1 MTDLELPALS
11 EHELLGQLCEEVF
24 DRMERGLGI
33 IKSHF
38 PLATLEEKDALIEE
52 TELLLRLAVV
62 IEPLIA
68 AAAPGDGIAI
78 ITQFQIILTGMI
90 TSYEQEYIR
99 ETVVSNP
106 ARPVGRPA
114 IDIPEKQLRFLVE
127 HGFKTTDMAQ
137 MFECSCRTIQR
148 RLKEFNIEYN
158 VYTDISDSQLD
169 SMVSDI
175 VSRLPCCGIRSMQS
189 MLRANGI
196 VLQRERVRESLHR
209 VDPVGMQDRLRS
221 RLHRRQY
228 NVPNPNSLWHID
240 GYHKLIR
247 WRLVIHGGI
256 DGYSRVPVY
265 LKVSSNNKAD
275 TVLQA
280 FLEGVDRYGIPSRV
294 RADHG
299 GENVQ
304 VARYMIQHPVRGPNR
319 GSFIMGR
326 SVHNQRIERFWRDLF
341 DGCVSF
347 FYLLFYSLE
356 GANLLNPDDVVD
368 LCALHFVFLPMIQK
382 HLDTFRE
389 AWCSHPI
396 RTEHNRTPHQ
406 LWILGM
412 QQANITSSPMQGI
425 MNMEVPICDLDVCIN
440 IYYYM

>member
-1 MTDLELPALS
+1 MTRP
-11 EHELLGQLCEEVF
+11 LGPPYEY
-24 DRMERGLGI
+24 
-33 IKSHF
+33 
-38 PLATLEEKDALIEE
+38 
-52 TELLLRLAVV
+52 LRTMVV
-62 IEPLIA
+62 
-68 AAAPGDGIAI
+68 
-78 ITQFQIILTGMI
+78 
-90 TSYEQEYIR
+90 
-99 ETVVSNP
+99 VHP

-114 IDIPEKQLRFLVE
+114 IDIPENQLRFLVE
-127 HGFKTTDMAQ
+127 HDFKITDIAQ
-137 MFECSCRTIQR
+137 MFGCSGRTILR
-148 RLKEFNIEYN
+148 RLKEFNIEHN
-158 VYTDISDSQLD
+158 VYTDIDDSRLD
-169 SMVSDI
+169 AMVSDI
-175 VSRLPCCGIRSMQS
+175 AARLPCCGIRSMQS
-189 MLRANGI
+189 MLRANSI
-196 VLQRERVRESLHR
+196 VLQRERVRESLYR

-228 NVPNPNSLWHID
+228 SVPSPNSLWHID

-256 DGYSRVPVY
+256 DGFSRVPVY

-304 VARYMIQHPVRGPNR
+304 VARYMIQHPIRGPNR
-319 GSFIMGR
+319 SSFIMGR
-326 SVHNQRIERFWRDLF
+326 SVHNQRIERFWRNLF
-341 DGCVSF
+341 EGCVSF

-356 GANLLNPDDVVD
+356 EANLLNPDDVVD
-368 LCALHFVFLPMIQK
+368 LCALHFVFLPIIQR

-412 QQANITSSPMQGI
+412 QQVDTSESVIQGI
-425 MNMEVPICDLDVCIN
+425 THMEVS
-440 IYYYM
+440 M